1 MSRDDSP
8 ADVQLARSFVA
19 VVAGLA
25 FAGCL
30 GCRGAELAVA
40 QDLPPEIR
48 LVAMTFA
55 VGIAALRMDD

>member
-30 GCRGAELAVA
+30 GCRGAEFAA
-40 QDLPPEIR
+40 ARDLPPEFR
-48 LVAMTFA
+48 TVAMTFA